1 MSMLFAQNERIP
13 NEWAAMRERVS
24 AEQRVAL
31 IIRPDMI
38 KAASQRPSECHA
50 RMSIRK
56 DFGER
61 PHMSMKGFFAQDA
74 QKRPGMRMGGALRKR
89 ASAKQCG
96 SAHTYPWR
104 FQMNKLTCRTLF
116 TIALSV
122 ILTLSPLAAQAAP
135 VREELSHPVSGSGAS
150 VDLASRFR
158 PASRISTFSAKT
170 SIPGRIVKSGKKR
183 RFKRPDGT
191 YLRSRWVKVN
201 GKTYYFSK
209 TTYAV
214 TGLSYIGGKVFMFSR
229 SGVLYT
235 KNRTVKGKKLKLN
248 KDHSVYSYGGK
259 RYNINTG
266 KSSKKGQQV
275 ADFARRFVGNPYKWG
290 GSSLTHG
297 ADCSGFVMAV
307 YAHFN
312 IRLPHYDAWIR
323 KCGRPVPSL
332 AAARPGDVICYNG
345 HVAIYLGNNRIVHAA
360 GDKYGICIGNNAAY
374 TRILSIR
381 RFF

>member
-1 MSMLFAQNERIP
+1 
-13 NEWAAMRERVS
+13 
-24 AEQRVAL
+24 
-31 IIRPDMI
+31 
-38 KAASQRPSECHA
+38 
-50 RMSIRK
+50 
-56 DFGER
+56 
-61 PHMSMKGFFAQDA
+61 
-74 QKRPGMRMGGALRKR
+74 
-89 ASAKQCG
+89 
-96 SAHTYPWR
+96 
-104 FQMNKLTCRTLF
+104 MNKLTCRTLF

-214 TGLSYIGGKVFMFSR
+214 TGLSYIGGKVFMFSS
-229 SGVLYT
+229 SGVLYK

-266 KSSKKGQQV
+266 KSSRKGQQV
-275 ADFARRFVGNPYKWG
+275 ADYARRFVGNPYKWG

-307 YAHFN
+307 YAHF
-312 IRLPHYDAWIR
+312 
-323 KCGRPVPSL
+323 
-332 AAARPGDVICYNG
+332 
-345 HVAIYLGNNRIVHAA
+345 IVN
-360 GDKYGICIGNNAAY
+360 DKINF
-374 TRILSIR
+374 T
-381 RFF
+381 

>member
-1 MSMLFAQNERIP
+1 
-13 NEWAAMRERVS
+13 
-24 AEQRVAL
+24 
-31 IIRPDMI
+31 
-38 KAASQRPSECHA
+38 
-50 RMSIRK
+50 
-56 DFGER
+56 
-61 PHMSMKGFFAQDA
+61 
-74 QKRPGMRMGGALRKR
+74 
-89 ASAKQCG
+89 
-96 SAHTYPWR
+96 
-104 FQMNKLTCRTLF
+104 MNKLICRTLF

-150 VDLASRFR
+150 VDLASCFR
-158 PASRISTFSAKT
+158 PASQITTFSAKT

-191 YLRSRWVKVN
+191 YVRSRWVKVK

-214 TGLSYIGGKVFMFSR
+214 TGLSYIGGKVFMFSS
-229 SGVLYT
+229 SGVLYK

-266 KSSKKGQQV
+266 KSSRKGQQV
-275 ADFARRFVGNPYKWG
+275 ADYARRFVGNPYKWG

-332 AAARPGDVICYNG
+332 AAARPSDVICYNG